1 MRKILIYSAFLVAA
15 LLGVSQRLS
24 AQNSLTVDVPAVVAV
39 DDVFQ
44 IVFTASGDAKCSN
57 FEAPTFEGFGL
68 LAGPAT
74 STMSSTQIIN
84 GKRTVS
90 RSNSY
95 TYTLRAFQEG
105 KFTIGA
111 ASVKIGSETYT
122 SKPTVVEV
130 IKPSEKKAADKA
142 AGVTS
147 AGDDLM
153 LSLTLSKSK
162 VVVGEPIIATLK
174 LYVQNSPI
182 GGFEDVKFPTFNGF
196 WSQEIEAPQQ
206 IQFVREN
213 LDGEIYN
220 AALLRKYMIIPQQVG
235 NVSIDPAELVCQVQV
250 RNESS
255 GGSRSMFD
263 EFFDSYRTVRK
274 RLYTDEITVKVEAL
288 PAGAPASFTGAVG
301 TSFGCTIESMSEN
314 VRTHEASSLKIK
326 VFGKGNLGLISAPK
340 VTFPSDFEVYDMK
353 KTEHIITDEN
363 GSSGYII
370 YEYPFI
376 PRAPGDFK
384 MAPVEFSYFDI
395 NSRTYKSMSSTPK
408 NIVVAEGEAK
418 DAAVLPG
425 GTSKQSVK
433 SLVEDIRFIATS
445 SSSLKPQDS
454 FLVASPFVYCLLG
467 VIVLGGFLVWIGL
480 RKRIALHQDRARMRN
495 RKAMKVARAR
505 LRSAGEYLRQGL
517 YTSFY
522 EELHKALNGYISDK
536 LILPVSELTRDRIAE
551 ELAGRGCSQELISE
565 LFGVLDAC
573 EYARYAPSA
582 GNEAM
587 EHHYQDAMR
596 IISEIE
602 S

>member
-1 MRKILIYSAFLVAA
+1 MKKILIYSLVVIAA
-15 LLGVSQRLS
+15 LCAAGGRLA
-24 AQNSLTVDVPAVVAV
+24 AQNSLTVDVPAVVAT

-44 IVFTASGDAKCSN
+44 VVFTATGDAKTSD

-95 TYTLRAFQEG
+95 TYTLRAMKEG

-111 ASVKIGSETYT
+111 ATIKIGKETYT
-122 SKPTVVEV
+122 SKPAVVEV

-153 LSLTLSKSK
+153 LILTLSKSRA
-162 VVVGEPIIATLK
+162 VVGEPIIATLK
-174 LYVQNSPI
+174 LYQQNSAI
-182 GGFEDVKFPTFNGF
+182 GGFEDIKFPTFNGF

-206 IQFVREN
+206 IQFIREN

-220 AALLRKYMIIPQQVG
+220 AALLRKYMLIPQQVG
-235 NVSIDPAELVCQVQV
+235 NVTIDPAELVCQIQV
-250 RNESS
+250 RNTSS

-263 EFFDSYRTVRK
+263 DFFDSYRTVRK
-274 RLYTDEITVKVEAL
+274 RLYTDEKTVVVESL

-301 TSFGCTIESMSEN
+301 TSFGCTIESMPEN

-326 VFGKGNLGLISAPK
+326 VSGKGNIGLISAPV

-353 KTEHIITDEN
+353 KTEHITTDEN

-395 NSRTYKSMSSTPK
+395 KSRTYKSMSSTPQ
-408 NIVVAEGEAK
+408 NIMVAEGDAK

-425 GTSKQSVK
+425 GSSKQSVK
-433 SLVEDIRFIATS
+433 SLVEDIRFIVTS
-445 SSSLKPQDS
+445 SSDLRPQGR
-454 FLVASPFVYCLLG
+454 FLVVSPLIYALLG
-467 VIVLGGFLVWIGL
+467 GIVVLTILLWGWL
-480 RKRIALHQDRARMRN
+480 RKRIALNQDHARMRN

-505 LRSAGEYLRQGL
+505 LRSAGEYLRQNL
-517 YTSFY
+517 YTPFY
-522 EELHKALNGYISDK
+522 EELHKAIDGYISDK
-536 LILPVSELTRDRIAE
+536 LILPVSELTRDRISE
-551 ELAGRGCSQELISE
+551 ELIGRGCTQELVAE
-565 LFGVLDAC
+565 LFKVLDAC
-573 EYARYAPSA
+573 EYARYAPSS